1 MGSAGLRARPIVHVG
16 PHKTATSWFQTSVYP
31 ASTSHRF
38 VDRVLVRRTI
48 VGGGAFDFDAAA
60 ARAALG
66 FDEPD
71 RPIAICEEDLS
82 GFLHSGFA
90 STYIAKE
97 VAKRIHDVVPEA
109 QIVLF
114 IRAQHSAAA
123 SHYQQYV
130 REGGTAS
137 VGRYLFP
144 ESYRHLGKSRVF
156 KYPHFR
162 FAQLDY
168 RGLIEHYDRLFGREN
183 VHVYAYE
190 QLAADRDALL
200 ERMRI
205 DLGLE
210 LFDPPRA
217 GRRVNDA
224 YRRGL
229 LPLARL
235 MNLFTNRSIAAKRVL
250 IHIPY
255 WYPARKHLLRQ
266 LNRVPIFGRP
276 PSAET
281 LLGTPT
287 LEWIKGRFWENNRW
301 LAERTGLDLRSLGYP
316 LDPPDHVATRPRRSP
331 LLAWMRN

>member
-1 MGSAGLRARPIVHVG
+1 MASGGGNVRPIIHVG
-16 PHKTATSWFQTSVYP
+16 FHKTATSWFQTSVYP
-31 ASTSHRF
+31 ASTSHEF
-38 VDRVLVRRTI
+38 ADRVLVRRTL
-48 VGGGAFDFDAAA
+48 VGGGAFDFDPVA

-66 FDEPD
+66 FDGSV

-90 STYIAKE
+90 STYVAKE
-97 VAKRIHDVVPEA
+97 VAQRLRDMAPDA

-137 VGRYLFP
+137 VRRYLFP
-144 ESYRHLGKSRVF
+144 ETYRHLGKSRVL

-168 RGLIEHYDRLFGREN
+168 RGLVEHYDHLFGREN
-183 VHVYAYE
+183 VHVFAYE
-190 QLAADRDALL
+190 QLATDRDALL
-200 ERMRI
+200 ERMREG
-205 DLGLE
+205 LGLE
-210 LFDPPRA
+210 LAPARGT

-250 IHIPY
+250 IHVPY
-255 WYPARKHLLRQ
+255 WYPVRKHLLRE
-266 LNRVPIFGRP
+266 LNRLPLFGRP
-276 PSAET
+276 PSPER
-281 LLGTPT
+281 LLGPKA
-287 LEWIKGRFWENNRW
+287 LLWIGGRFWENNRW
-301 LAERTGLDLRSLGYP
+301 LAERTGLDLRAMGYP
-316 LDPPDHVATRPRRSP
+316 LDPPDHPIERPRRSR
-331 LLAWMRN
+331 LVAWMRN